1 MTKRAMNIGAKLL
14 SDMISLLLDSQP
26 GWAAI
31 SSLDLA
37 TPVAHG
43 VSTGVESDSA

>member
-1 MTKRAMNIGAKLL
+1 MNIGARPL
-14 SDMISLLLDSQP
+14 SDMLFLLLDSQP

-43 VSTGVESDSA
+43 VSTGVEYDAA

>member
-1 MTKRAMNIGAKLL
+1 MNIGARPL

-26 GWAAI
+26 EWAAL

-37 TPVAHG
+37 TLVAHG
-43 VSTGVESDSA
+43 VSTGVEYDSA